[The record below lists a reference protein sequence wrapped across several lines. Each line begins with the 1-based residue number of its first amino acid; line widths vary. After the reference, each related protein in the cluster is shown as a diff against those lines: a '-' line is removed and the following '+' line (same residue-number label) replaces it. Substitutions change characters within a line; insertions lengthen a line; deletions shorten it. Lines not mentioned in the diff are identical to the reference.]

1 MHKTTQQTRSIEKH
15 EAADTLA
22 CVRTAPAAAAIG
34 SIEIEGPDALPIV
47 QRIFRPAGEHVSFEE
62 GQILYGRFLDADR
75 IIDDGLVGV
84 EGPDRLALHC
94 HGNPLILQQILTLL
108 QKHGAAIITPEQTLA
123 RRFFADCNNTIEA
136 EAQLE
141 SIKAVSL
148 LGVKIIRNQ
157 TTTGLLNTVRQWLDS
172 TDSQT
177 LRQEAEEILLR
188 SQIAQRIIRGV
199 RIVIAG
205 PPNSGKSTLLN
216 RLAGRRQALVS
227 ETPGTT
233 RDWVTCEGR
242 IEPLQIE
249 WIDTAGLDERLAGG
263 DDLEQTA
270 QRTTRELLD
279 RCDLILYVM
288 DGTRAAAHPLSP
300 SAAAPVLRI
309 LNKSDLPG
317 FQSGPNAIP
326 ISAKDGTGL
335 ETLARAILQTL
346 QADSFDP
353 AQPVAFTDRQ
363 KDLLRQIA
371 AAGDP
376 AVLKSRIGRLF
387 QEPKPV

>member
-1 MHKTTQQTRSIEKH
+1 MEKRPAETTV
-15 EAADTLA
+15 A

-34 SIEIEGPDALPIV
+34 SIEVEGPDALPIV

-62 GQILYGRFLDADR
+62 GQIIYGRFLDADQ

-84 EGPDRLALHC
+84 EGPDRLALHG
-94 HGNPLILQQILTLL
+94 HGNPLILRQILTLL
-108 QKHGAAIITPEQTLA
+108 QKHGAAMTTPEQMFA
-123 RRFFADCNNTIEA
+123 RRFFAECNNTIEA
-136 EAQLE
+136 EARLE

-148 LGVKIIRNQ
+148 LGVQIIRNQ
-157 TTTGLLNTVRQWLDS
+157 RTTGLLNRVRQWLDS
-172 TDSQT
+172 TDFQT

-188 SQIAQRIIRGV
+188 SQIARRIIRGV

-263 DDLEQTA
+263 DALEQTA
-270 QRTTRELLD
+270 QQRTCDLLD
-279 RCDLILYVM
+279 RCDLILYVL
-288 DGTRAAAHPLSP
+288 DGTQSAVRPLSP
-300 SAAAPVLRI
+300 SAAAPVLLI

-317 FQSGPNAIP
+317 FQSGPNAVP
-326 ISAKDGTGL
+326 ISAKTGTGL

-346 QADSFDP
+346 QVDSFDP

-363 KDLLRQIA
+363 KGLLKQIT